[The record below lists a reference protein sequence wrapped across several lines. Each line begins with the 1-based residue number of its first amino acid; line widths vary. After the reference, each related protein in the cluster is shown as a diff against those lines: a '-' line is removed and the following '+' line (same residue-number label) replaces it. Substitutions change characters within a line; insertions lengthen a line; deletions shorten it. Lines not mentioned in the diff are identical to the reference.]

1 MCQLAMMLV
10 SDLFKFEFGPKIS
23 QDSYSIA
30 FKQYLKIIEKECD
43 EVNGILAISKCNSS
57 ELTDNKEIT
66 MWERF
71 VSKFL
76 INLVSKYITS
86 LVIAISY
93 TYWISIAAFK
103 EYVKKLNICNILLSS
118 LNAIASCKYRQ
129 YIF

>member
-57 ELTDNKEIT
+57 ELIDNKEMT

-93 TYWISIAAFK
+93 TYCISIATFK
-103 EYVKKLNICNILLSS
+103 EYVKEI
-118 LNAIASCKYRQ
+118 KYLQ
-129 YIF
+129 HLIV